1 MKRAL
6 TAAGAGLLL
15 ALCLT
20 ACGEEAVKGS
30 SSNGAASESAEPT
43 ESVTPLPSEA
53 TPDVPQLPTELP
65 TDLPTDLPTE
75 LPTAAPA
82 GVFDGC
88 AIVSADLIEAD
99 FGADAGQSLSQASTL
114 GDPDAGD
121 CFYFGGDATIVVQAT
136 TRADKD
142 LPESAYSYEGLPGAE
157 AVPGADR
164 GWAYVFPNQSG
175 STVTS
180 GLILVKGQLGL
191 QASITIDGHPY
202 DNDIL
207 QAFAQHVL
215 ANMG

>member
-1 MKRAL
+1 MQRAL

-15 ALCLT
+15 ALSLS
-20 ACGEEAVKGS
+20 ACGEEAAKGS
-30 SSNGAASESAEPT
+30 SSNVAASESAEPT

-53 TPDVPQLPTELP
+53 TPDLPE
-65 TDLPTDLPTE
+65 LPTE

-82 GVFDGC
+82 GAFDGC
-88 AIVSADLIEAD
+88 AVVSADLIEAD
-99 FGADAGQSLSQASTL
+99 FGADSGQSMSQASSL
-114 GDPDAGD
+114 GDPGAGD

-136 TRADKD
+136 TRADQD

-157 AVPGADR
+157 AVNGADR

-180 GLILVKGQLGL
+180 GLILVKGQHGL
-191 QASITIDGHPY
+191 QCSITIEGHPY
-202 DNDIL
+202 DNDTL